1 MNAIV
6 LTALL
11 VIAVVGRAQPP
22 QRQKTKPA
30 IKQEMERLAAYEVDL
45 VLRSDTA
52 AMERFYP
59 NDMIVTN
66 PFNQVID
73 KP

>member
-1 MNAIV
+1 MNALV
-6 LTALL
+6 LTLL
-11 VIAVVGRAQPP
+11 LFIAVAGHAQTPAG
-22 QRQKTKPA
+22 QKKEQA
-30 IKQEMERLAAYEVDL
+30 IKQEMQRLAAYEVDL

-66 PFNQVID
+66 PFN
-73 KP
+73 